1 MKHISNYTYEEFKE
15 MFKSLPYDIVDIVYD
30 YYHRNKVYSIQAFA
44 NSKHIS
50 VATLYRYIKKVEAH
64 R

>member
-1 MKHISNYTYEEFKE
+1 MKHLSNYTYEEFKE
-15 MFKSLPYDIVDIVYD
+15 KFKELPCDIVEIVYD
-30 YYHRNKVYSIQAFA
+30 YYHRNKLYNIQAFA

-50 VATLYRYIKKVEAH
+50 VATLYRYIKKIETH